1 LIQPTDREISSANR
15 LPPRCRG
22 EQTDESLAHNG
33 DIMNTAAMV
42 TYATTK
48 SIRPEQ
54 NSNAVLKWTT
64 YETSLGIVTFA
75 SMPRWRFKVTNRV
88 LTHKGYRCAPRLI
101 QTDPLPAA
109 AL

>member
-1 LIQPTDREISSANR
+1 MIQPTDREISSANR

-64 YETSLGIVTFA
+64 YETSLGIVTFV
-75 SMPRWRFKVTNRV
+75 SMPRVAVQGHEPRV
-88 LTHKGYRCAPRLI
+88 DAQRVSLRSSI
-101 QTDPLPAA
+101 DSN
-109 AL
+109 